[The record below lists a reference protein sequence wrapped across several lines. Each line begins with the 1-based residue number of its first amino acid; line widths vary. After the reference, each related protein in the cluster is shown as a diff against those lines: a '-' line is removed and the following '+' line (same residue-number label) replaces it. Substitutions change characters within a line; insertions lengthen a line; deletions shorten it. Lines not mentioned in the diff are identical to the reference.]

1 MIFNT
6 RENRIKKNY
15 EVNSGRVVVEQA
27 GYISKQKR
35 IDNIIAAGQRLIA
48 ARSEMFDFPPGVE
61 PDIDAPMDPTR
72 RRDFDMADASMILN
86 TIKPAKKNDDVVQ
99 EKQISSSKGEQSLL
113 EAQGELKTEGG
124 GV

>member
-72 RRDFDMADASMILN
+72 RRDFDMADASMILSTIQPKKKTDDIVQNSTISN
-86 TIKPAKKNDDVVQ
+86 T
-99 EKQISSSKGEQSLL
+99 KGEQSLQ
-113 EAQGELKTEGG
+113 EAQGEAEKRGEG
-124 GV
+124 V

>member
-1 MIFNT
+1 MVFNT

-35 IDNIIAAGQRLIA
+35 IDNIIAAGQRLIM
-48 ARSEMFDFPPGVE
+48 ARSEMYDYPPGVE
-61 PDIDAPMDPTR
+61 PDINAPMDPTR
-72 RRDFDMADASMILN
+72 RRDFDLADASMLLN
-86 TIKPAKKNDDVVQ
+86 TIQPKKKNNDIVQ
-99 EKQISSSKGEQSLL
+99 ESKISNVKGEPSLQ
-113 EAQGELKTEGG
+113 EAQGEAEEGE